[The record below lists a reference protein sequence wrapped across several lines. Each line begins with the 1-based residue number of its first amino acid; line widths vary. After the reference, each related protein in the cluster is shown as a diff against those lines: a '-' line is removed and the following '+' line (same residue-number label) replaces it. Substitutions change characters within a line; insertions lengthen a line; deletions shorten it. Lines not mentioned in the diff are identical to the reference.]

1 MSPRTPASVP
11 HGRILT
17 ELEHLL
23 EGPDCPACQYV
34 EEAERSF
41 FSWFAIESYTTG
53 QMQTRLRASMGMCPA
68 HSRRLMHEV
77 TQPHILTAVMR
88 EAVAGAQACLRSA
101 LEPGVCPACEATTS
115 AADRASRLVA
125 DGLLDPLQARRY
137 GEHGGMCLVHLLAAI
152 LTADESVVK
161 ILAERMLVTLEEEA
175 DGAIIERLAGRD
187 RDSADRAVLRDA
199 LPDVERTGSTIEGL
213 RRRLALCS
221 CPVCF
226 STGATERLYVR
237 WACGR
242 AGENDRSLDSDP
254 GELCASHLHDV
265 ATVDPEAA
273 IKAAHRKRTGREAE
287 LRRLLHNISQITGG
301 SRRRGNRAQDLDG
314 ARAEI
319 LAEHHCS
326 ACHARGGVDE
336 SQLGLVAASL
346 TLAPIGDRY
355 ANAHGLCA
363 RHTLVLSDHESGR
376 LAKQHADRRLGV
388 LAWEL
393 HESTR
398 KQAWAYRH
406 ELSGPEQDAWL
417 RAAGQIDGR
426 VFEGGR
432 PSEVR

>member
-1 MSPRTPASVP
+1 MSPRASASIP
-11 HGRILT
+11 QGRILT

-34 EEAERSF
+34 DEAERSF
-41 FSWFAIESYTTG
+41 FSWFAIESYTTV
-53 QMQTRLRASMGMCPA
+53 QMQARLRASMGMCPA
-68 HSRRLMHEV
+68 HLRRLMHEV

-88 EAVAGAQACLRSA
+88 QAVAGAQACLRSA
-101 LEPGVCPACEATTS
+101 VEPGVCPACEAATS
-115 AADRASRLVA
+115 AADRAGRLVA
-125 DGLLDPLQARRY
+125 EGLLDPLQARRY
-137 GEHGGMCLVHLLAAI
+137 GEHRGMCLVHLLAAI
-152 LTADESVVK
+152 AAADESVVK
-161 ILAERMLVTLEEEA
+161 VLAERILVTLEEEA

-199 LPDVERTGSTIEGL
+199 LPDVETTGSTIEGL
-213 RRRLALCS
+213 GRRLALGS

-226 STGATERLYVR
+226 LTGATERLYVR
-237 WACGR
+237 WLCAR
-242 AGENDRSLDSDP
+242 TGENDPSLDSDP
-254 GELCASHLHDV
+254 GELCSSHLHDV

-273 IKAAHRKRTGREAE
+273 IKAAHRQRAGREAE
-287 LRRLLHNISQITGG
+287 LRRLLHNSSRITGG
-301 SRRRGNRAQDLDG
+301 PRRRGNRAQELDG
-314 ARAEI
+314 VRAEI

-326 ACHARGGVDE
+326 ACHARRGVDE
-336 SQLGLVAASL
+336 SQPGLVAASL

-363 RHTLVLSDHESGR
+363 RHALLLNDGESAR
-376 LAKQHADRRLGV
+376 LAKQHADGRLGV

-406 ELSGPEQDAWL
+406 ELSGPEHDAWL

-432 PSEVR
+432 PREIR